1 MRRLARLLLAARVG
15 IACSATEPDGACD
28 AAPPTEVLP
37 TGWYEVAIR
46 VSIDGHDRLFFARE
60 DTISA
65 AAAGFCD
72 AHAAGQCRAVAN
84 CSRARRSWRVAGL
97 CQESAT
103 PVSQARP
110 RALLLRT
117 HVAERALARACDPT
131 TPRRLAFH
139 PGG

>member
-72 AHAAGQCRAVAN
+72 AHAAASGDCPSVLA
-84 CSRARRSWRVAGL
+84 
-97 CQESAT
+97 
-103 PVSQARP
+103 
-110 RALLLRT
+110 
-117 HVAERALARACDPT
+117 ARAAAV
-131 TPRRLAFH
+131 L
-139 PGG
+139 